1 MTVQDKELKR
11 AESVNALS
19 YYEFSHT
26 NGFTMIELVMV
37 ISLMAVLTAVAVPR
51 IDDFI
56 TNSKIQASKNEMLQ
70 IRAAISGTPDR
81 KAGGRYVDRGYKGDV
96 GSFPTTLAD
105 LTVKPGAVPDYN
117 YFSRTGWNGPYL
129 QIDGTG
135 EILKDSWGTNYVL
148 NVADST
154 IRSYGPN
161 KVNDSGTGDDIL
173 IKYQ

>member
-1 MTVQDKELKR
+1 MKMNRVELVD
-11 AESVNALS
+11 ESS
-19 YYEFSHT
+19 DHEFSYTH
-26 NGFTMIELVMV
+26 GFTMIELVMV
-37 ISLMAVLTAVAVPR
+37 IVVMAALTAVAVPR

-81 KAGGRYVDRGYKGDV
+81 TAGGRYVDRGYKGDV
-96 GSFPTTLAD
+96 GSFPTTLTD

-148 NVADST
+148 NAADST
-154 IRSYGPN
+154 IRSYGPDKIN
-161 KVNDSGTGDDIL
+161 NSGTGDDIL

>member
-1 MTVQDKELKR
+1 MTVQELELKR
-11 AESVNALS
+11 AESVNELS

-37 ISLMAVLTAVAVPR
+37 ISLMAVHTAVAVPR

-70 IRAAISGTPDR
+70 IRASISGTPER
-81 KAGGRYVDRGYKGDV
+81 TAGGRYVDRGYKGDV

-105 LTVKPGAVPDYN
+105 LTVKPGAVPDYD

-129 QIDGTG
+129 QIDGSG
-135 EILKDSWGTNYVL
+135 EILKDAWGTNYVL

-154 IRSYGPN
+154 IRSFGPN
-161 KVNDSGTGDDIL
+161 KTDNSGTGDDIL